1 MTGGFWKTRDLVYP
15 VIYSCSS
22 QIKLSQTNQT
32 ICPSEPPT
40 KPPST
45 TVMSNDWIWI
55 IQGSLHLLQRD
66 LLILQMRS
74 IWLTLV
80 VYKTFSNKKTT
91 KRNPNVFQSL
101 PPEVW
106 CFFRMGFLGPKTIP
120 PRGFPKRWPWVS
132 HKGQL
137 QRVFHQGI
145 SWKITWGE
153 AKGNW
158 LPNATFTSQEIA
170 SLTVDGWNPAP
181 VDR

>member
-1 MTGGFWKTRDLVYP
+1 MTGGFWKTRELVYP

-106 CFFRMGFLGPKTIP
+106 CFFVWAFWVQKPYLRGASRKGGLGSAIRVNS
-120 PRGFPKRWPWVS
+120 RGFSTKVFRGKSPEGKLRETDHPMPRLPPK
-132 HKGQL
+132 K
-137 QRVFHQGI
+137 
-145 SWKITWGE
+145 
-153 AKGNW
+153 
-158 LPNATFTSQEIA
+158 
-170 SLTVDGWNPAP
+170 
-181 VDR
+181 